1 MMMIRLLSELSLLAA
16 VRAAGLRADPIVGTS
31 VQYLDGSDW
40 KAAAERVTTSPG
52 CKFTPN
58 LDFNVGTIGER
69 RPAETKEQCCQLC
82 HDDPTCV
89 AGVLADDMCWFKTA
103 ADVQKPSKPAH
114 PTMACV
120 HEIEHTGDLA
130 IPATVPGDL
139 ITDLEKAG
147 VIGDPLFEMNF
158 LNGSSTWNL
167 PKWNYTKAFTLDA
180 DVLQRATAGESM
192 LLVFDG
198 VKMGAKIVLNG
209 KELGE
214 VNDQFLRYSFPLDA
228 ADLVSTANSGAAH
241 ELTVAF
247 DTSIDCGG
255 RWMACTGGWDWAPY
269 SYTKQG
275 GANTFTKGIWKS
287 VYVTTVESAAITS
300 VAAHTF
306 YKGAYPTE
314 PLGAQHEGFTVTTAV
329 HLWADA
335 PTSGTVTVAGEW
347 GTKASKQ
354 VSLVKGDNKVSID
367 VDASSD
373 VALWW
378 PNGLGTQKLYNVT
391 ASFMASGPEATAAV
405 SASRRIGFRFI
416 ALVTGNDTDASYVA
430 ASKGKQGTDHVGMI
444 FRVNGAAIFARGAN
458 MIPMEEL
465 EGRLDAD
472 AHRYL
477 VQSAAHANFNMLRV
491 WGGGIIVPDALAS
504 FSLPCPF
511 PILSHF
517 N

>member
-1 MMMIRLLSELSLLAA
+1 MMMLLRLLSELSLIAA
-16 VRAAGLRADPIVGTS
+16 ATAAGLRADPIVGS
-31 VQYLDGSDW
+31 SLQYLDGSDW
-40 KAAAERVTTSPG
+40 TARAQRVVTLPG

-58 LDFNVGTIGER
+58 LDFNIGTVGEN
-69 RPAETKEQCCQLC
+69 RPAATKEECCQLC

-89 AGVLADDMCWFKTA
+89 AGVLADQRCWFKTA
-103 ADVQKPSKPAH
+103 ADVQKPGKPSH
-114 PTMACV
+114 STMACV
-120 HEIEHTGDLA
+120 HEIKNTGDLQV
-130 IPATVPGDL
+130 PATVPGDL

-167 PKWNYTKAFTLDA
+167 PQWNYTKTFTLEA
-180 DVLQRATAGESM
+180 DVLQHATAGESM
-192 LLVFDG
+192 LLVLDG
-198 VKMGAKIVLNG
+198 VKMGAKILLNG

-214 VNDQFLRYSFPLDA
+214 VNDQFLRYTFPLDA
-228 ADLVSTANSGAAH
+228 AELVSAADIGAAH

-300 VAAHTF
+300 VVAHTF

-314 PLGAQHEGFTVTTAV
+314 PLGAQHGGFAVTTAV

-335 PTSGTVTVAGEW
+335 PTSGTITVAGDW
-347 GTKASKQ
+347 GAKVSKQ
-354 VSLVKGDNKVSID
+354 VALVKGDNKVSID
-367 VDASSD
+367 VDAGSD
-373 VALWW
+373 VSLWW
-378 PNGLGTQKLYNVT
+378 PNGLGSQKLYNVT
-391 ASFMASGPEATAAV
+391 ASFSAAGPQATAVV

-430 ASKGKQGTDHVGMI
+430 ASTGKQGTDHVGMI

-458 MIPMEEL
+458 MIPMEV
-465 EGRLDAD
+465 R
-472 AHRYL
+472 
-477 VQSAAHANFNMLRV
+477 
-491 WGGGIIVPDALAS
+491 
-504 FSLPCPF
+504 SLPWLQLRRVVCV
-511 PILSHF
+511 
-517 N
+517 